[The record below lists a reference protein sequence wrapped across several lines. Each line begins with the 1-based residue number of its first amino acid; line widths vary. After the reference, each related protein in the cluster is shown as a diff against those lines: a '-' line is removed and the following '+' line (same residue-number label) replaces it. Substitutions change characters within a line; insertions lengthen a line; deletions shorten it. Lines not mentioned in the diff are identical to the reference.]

1 MATGARE
8 VELGK
13 GAKVKLLPFLL
24 YYFFRCNSLTA
35 SIKRLMTFTVWSGC
49 VLSIS
54 DVIFG
59 IIFTK
64 SYSSGALPIASMQ
77 LFSFAVITYFFI
89 FFSFF
94 NYLIPIHHL
103 R

>member
-49 VLSIS
+49 VLNIS

-64 SYSSGALPIASMQ
+64 SYSSGS
-77 LFSFAVITYFFI
+77 S
-89 FFSFF
+89 
-94 NYLIPIHHL
+94 
-103 R
+103 